1 MHVKLKDIEFSSPLL
16 TASGTYGYGHEVRDM
31 ADVNQW
37 GGIITKSVTRHP
49 REGNPP
55 PRIAETRSGMI
66 NSIGLANLGVEKYCN
81 EIIPL
86 LNELQTKVIINIAGS
101 AMKDYLETMD
111 MLESKNGKHVGYEIN
126 ISCPNVKEGGIEF
139 GVNCEMTE
147 QLTIEMRKRTDKL
160 LIMKLSPNVTRIEDI
175 AQAAESG
182 GADAVSAINTVVG
195 MAIDLKTRKPKLNTT
210 FGGLSGPAIKPIAIA
225 NVHKV
230 FKAVNIPIIGIGGI
244 ATAKDVVEFLL
255 AGAKMVQIG
264 TMNYQNPNLGVQ
276 LKKELSEYYS
286 QNGIEKTED
295 LIGKVEYHSN

>member
-1 MHVKLKDIEFSSPLL
+1 MRVKLKDIEFSSPLL

-101 AMKDYLETMD
+101 AMKDYLETME

-160 LIMKLSPNVTRIEDI
+160 IIMKLSPNVTRIEDI

-255 AGAKMVQIG
+255 AGATMVQIG

-286 QNGIEKTED
+286 QNGIEKTKD

>member
-1 MHVKLKDIEFSSPLL
+1 MRVKLKDIEFSSPLL

-31 ADVNQW
+31 VDVNQW

-55 PRIAETRSGMI
+55 PRITETRSGMI

-101 AMKDYLETMD
+101 AMTDYLETME
-111 MLESKNGKHVGYEIN
+111 MLESKNGKHVGYEVN

-160 LIMKLSPNVTRIEDI
+160 IIMKLSPNVTRIEDI

-255 AGAKMVQIG
+255 AGATMVQIG

-286 QNGIEKTED
+286 QNGIEKNED

>member
-1 MHVKLKDIEFSSPLL
+1 MRVKLKDIEFSSPLL

-55 PRIAETRSGMI
+55 PRIAETRSGML

-101 AMKDYLETMD
+101 TMKDYLETME

-160 LIMKLSPNVTRIEDI
+160 IIMKLSPNVTRIEDI

-255 AGAKMVQIG
+255 AGATMVQIG
-264 TMNYQNPNLGVQ
+264 TMNYQNPNLGAQ
-276 LKKELSEYYS
+276 LKEELSEYYS
-286 QNGIEKTED
+286 ENGIEKTED

>member
-37 GGIITKSVTRHP
+37 GGIITKSVTLHP

-55 PRIAETRSGMI
+55 PRIAETSSGML

-101 AMKDYLETMD
+101 TMKDYLETMEI
-111 MLESKNGKHVGYEIN
+111 LESKNGKHVGYEIN

-160 LIMKLSPNVTRIEDI
+160 IIMKLSPNVTRIEDI

-210 FGGLSGPAIKPIAIA
+210 FGGLSGPAIKPMAIA

-230 FKAVNIPIIGIGGI
+230 FNAVNIPIIGIGGI

-255 AGAKMVQIG
+255 AGATMVQIG

-276 LKKELSEYYS
+276 LKEELSEYYS

>member
-1 MHVKLKDIEFSSPLL
+1 MRVKLKDIEFSSPLL

-101 AMKDYLETMD
+101 AMKDYLETME

-160 LIMKLSPNVTRIEDI
+160 IIMKLSPNVTRIEDI

-255 AGAKMVQIG
+255 AGATMVQIG

-276 LKKELSEYYS
+276 LKEELSEYYS
-286 QNGIEKTED
+286 QNEIEKTED